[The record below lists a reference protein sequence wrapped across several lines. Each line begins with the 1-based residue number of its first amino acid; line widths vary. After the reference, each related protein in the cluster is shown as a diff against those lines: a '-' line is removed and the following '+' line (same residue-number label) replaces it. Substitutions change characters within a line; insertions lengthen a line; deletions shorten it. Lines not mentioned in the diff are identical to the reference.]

1 MPTWAY
7 VPPAMVLAPA
17 LDRLFHSQE
26 RPAPSNTTTPGRPQ
40 APCTHRA
47 GGSPPV
53 PDLLPGLQ
61 GPPRRARVSRG
72 GQGRQPSPG
81 GRRWAYLVVRA
92 ALAVALQEQRDRS
105 ESELHQPVS
114 PAQGMVAARL
124 QGHGG
129 ADLAAARRGRCQQ
142 ALVVGVVRRNLGQGP
157 ALHQTDLDHSP
168 PGCDGQGGTAR
179 PTHQRW
185 GQDRP
190 CSLRGALTGQT
201 LKAGR
206 PRRPPSQASQS
217 LPHTRKEGSLWP
229 RTALLS
235 PVTPRGD

>member
-1 MPTWAY
+1 
-7 VPPAMVLAPA
+7 MV
-17 LDRLFHSQE
+17 
-26 RPAPSNTTTPGRPQ
+26 
-40 APCTHRA
+40 
-47 GGSPPV
+47 
-53 PDLLPGLQ
+53 
-61 GPPRRARVSRG
+61 
-72 GQGRQPSPG
+72 
-81 GRRWAYLVVRA
+81 
-92 ALAVALQEQRDRS
+92 
-105 ESELHQPVS
+105 
-114 PAQGMVAARL
+114 
-124 QGHGG
+124 G
-129 ADLAAARRGRCQQ
+129 A
-142 ALVVGVVRRNLGQGP
+142 VRRNLGQGP

-217 LPHTRKEGSLWP
+217 LPHTRKEGSLCP

-235 PVTPRGD
+235 PVTPRGDRWHHMGWEIQAPQLLMVGRAWEPLGSGQPGAKEGLAAHRGPRPLRVRHWMPAPSVSLAG